1 MDRLLQESY
10 NTHFFPFSFAFIKAI
25 SVALDVRFLPFNLQS
40 LKSFV
45 SSLLVIFVF
54 SLSAMTN
61 FLKALT
67 SSSSPDDVILKIQC
81 RAEMVNNMHIMD
93 DGGVV

>member
-1 MDRLLQESY
+1 M
-10 NTHFFPFSFAFIKAI
+10 
-25 SVALDVRFLPFNLQS
+25 ALDVRFLPFNLAVLEKFCQFFAGHFC
-40 LKSFV
+40 LF
-45 SSLLVIFVF
+45 
-54 SLSAMTN
+54 LSAMTN